1 MEYPELYDLIL
12 DKIKSNGT
20 HSITGSVLQ
29 EVCLDLLD
37 FANTHGGGGGGG
49 DTPGET
55 HDVTYAELAAIKSA
69 GTLVP
74 NDLYHITDY
83 NTIVDSR
90 FTDEVLYQSAGH
102 AFDLTV
108 KATGTNTLSEEATAS
123 LHEGDTYFA
132 KCDLSKWKIW
142 YCFDNDLNRFGW
154 ASTEGKGVIY
164 RMIDEYDNDCPYD
177 FKNIQ
182 FRRCRITSIGPA
194 FSFLQDTIVGD
205 RGWFVNSGSSYTG
218 LNPLTVDFSSEYW
231 FYTFS
236 TFQASQKGALP
247 GVSDEILEAT
257 VFQANT
263 QWPSI
268 HGNVIGEK
276 YGEIDPENFDLTGRV
291 LNMTVFITGY
301 EEYEEEGETEIWVG
315 QIYGANLPDT
325 KADTF
330 IYTSNISITGES
342 YANIVI
348 GGNGTTA
355 KNLTG
360 NTIVGEGNT
369 FDEGASRIAF
379 MGSGNLFLKS
389 ASRLTSTA
397 NVSDCIMLGDLSN
410 MTINCKLFKCQ
421 FDQEIC
427 YLTITSA
434 TPNTNATFIHFLSGT
449 RGTAASP
456 IIITLPNVDTR
467 YCTFVGRTSGGQ
479 IKIWVPADEAT
490 GVSGGGG
497 DWIKSSELC
506 LGF

>member
-1 MEYPELYDLIL
+1 MTKDEIKALI
-12 DKIKSNGT
+12 DAK
-20 HSITGSVLQ
+20 ITGQGTQVDVGGALPQILKEIIDNS
-29 EVCLDLLD
+29 
-37 FANTHGGGGGGG
+37 GSGGGGGG

-55 HDVTYAELAAIKSA
+55 HDVTYAELAALKSA

-83 NTIVDSR
+83 NTIVASR
-90 FTDEVLYQSAGH
+90 FTDEELFRSAGH

-123 LHEGDTYFA
+123 LHEGDAYFA

-142 YCFDNDLNRFGW
+142 YCFDNDLTRFGW

-164 RMIDEYDNDCPYD
+164 RMIDEYENDCPYD

-182 FRRCRITSIGPA
+182 FRRCKITSIGSA
-194 FSFLQDTIVGD
+194 FFPLKDTVIGS
-205 RGWFVNSGSSYTG
+205 RGWFVNSSSSFTG
-218 LNPLTVDFSSEYW
+218 LDPLTVDLSSEYW

-236 TFQASQKGALP
+236 TFKAEREFALP

-263 QWPSI
+263 LWPSI
-268 HGNVIGEK
+268 YKNVIGEK
-276 YGEIDPENFDLTGRV
+276 YDSIDPEDFDLSGQV
-291 LNMTVFITGY
+291 LNMTVFIASYAEKEG
-301 EEYEEEGETEIWVG
+301 EEGETEIWLG
-315 QIYGANLPDT
+315 QIYDANLPDT

-330 IYTSNISITGES
+330 ILTSNISITGES

-348 GGNGTTA
+348 GGDGTTA
-355 KNLTG
+355 KKNFVG
-360 NTIVGEGNT
+360 NTIIGESNT
-369 FDEGASRIAF
+369 FDEGASSIAF
-379 MGSGNLFLKS
+379 RGENNLFLKKPT
-389 ASRLTSTA
+389 RLTSTA
-397 NVSDCIMLGDLSN
+397 NVGECIMNGKLSN
-410 MTINCKLFKCQ
+410 MTINCKLLKCQ

-434 TPNTNATFIHFLSGT
+434 TPNTDATFIHFLSGT

-456 IIITLPNVDTR
+456 IAITLPNVDTR
-467 YCTFVGRTSGGQ
+467 YCTFVGRTSNGN

-490 GVSGGGG
+490 GGGGN
-497 DWIKSSELC
+497 EPLT
-506 LGF
+506 

>member
-1 MEYPELYDLIL
+1 MTKDEIKALI
-12 DKIKSNGT
+12 DAK
-20 HSITGSVLQ
+20 ITGQGTQVDVGGALPQSLK
-29 EVCLDLLD
+29 EIIDN
-37 FANTHGGGGGGG
+37 AGSGGGGGG

-55 HDVTYAELAAIKSA
+55 HDVTYAELAALKSA

-83 NTIVDSR
+83 NTIVASR
-90 FTDEVLYQSAGH
+90 FTDEELFRSAGH

-142 YCFDNDLNRFGW
+142 YCFDNDLTRFGW

-164 RMIDEYDNDCPYD
+164 RMIDEYENDCPYD

-182 FRRCRITSIGPA
+182 FRRCKITSIGSA
-194 FSFLQDTIVGD
+194 FSFLKDTVIGS
-205 RGWFVNSGSSYTG
+205 RGWFVNSASSFTG
-218 LNPLTVDFSSEYW
+218 LDPLTVDLSSEYW

-236 TFQASQKGALP
+236 TFQASQEGALP

-263 QWPSI
+263 RWPGI
-268 HGNVIGEK
+268 HGNVIAEK
-276 YGEIDPENFDLTGRV
+276 YDAIDPENFDLTGQV

-301 EEYEEEGETEIWVG
+301 EEEEGEEEGETEIWVG

-330 IYTSNISITGES
+330 IDTSNISITGES

-348 GGNGTTA
+348 AGNGITA
-355 KNLTG
+355 KNNLTG
-360 NTIVGEGNT
+360 NTIVGDSNT
-369 FDEGASRIAF
+369 FNEGASSIAF
-379 MGSGNLFLKS
+379 RGHGNLFLI
-389 ASRLTSTA
+389 APSRLTSTA
-397 NVSDCIMLGDLSN
+397 DVSACIMLGELSN
-410 MTINCKLFKCQ
+410 MTINCKLFRCQ

-456 IIITLPNVDTR
+456 ITITLPNVDTR
-467 YCTFVGRTSGGQ
+467 YCTFVGRTSNGN

-490 GVSGGGG
+490 GGGGN
-497 DWIKSSELC
+497 EP
-506 LGF
+506 LG